1 MPKIAWAKNIFNAYH
16 SVKTGDKIYAE
27 DGTLMGK
34 ANSYK
39 ARCTA
44 TSPGSV
50 QLENGKWISGDVEKK
65 NNEWHLTKSCKV
77 S

>member
-1 MPKIAWAKNIFNAYH
+1 MPKIAWAKNIYNAYNH
-16 SVKTGDKIYAE
+16 VETGDTVYNYN
-27 DGTLMGK
+27 GTLLSK
-34 ANSYK
+34 ANNYK

-50 QLENGKWISGDVEKK
+50 QLENGKWITGDVEKK
-65 NNEWHLTKSCKV
+65 NNCWYLTKSCKV

>member
-1 MPKIAWAKNIFNAYH
+1 MPKIAWAKKIYNAYNYVN
-16 SVKTGDKIYAE
+16 SGDTVYNK
-27 DGTLMGK
+27 DGTLLGK
-34 ANSYK
+34 ANNYK

-65 NNEWHLTKSCKV
+65 NNAWYLTKSCKI